1 MARRRGKGPGGAAL
15 RASPGRGRGLAIEE
29 WHEEYF
35 GVDAFGGPTV
45 AAGEGSVGEPPEVIG
60 RLAWRAAD
68 REVAGAVGGAVGVLG
83 LSGPPTIAGTGRG
96 RDGRPSQLLSVDP
109 IEVPRELVDGQV
121 MVDVQEV

>member
-1 MARRRGKGPGGAAL
+1 M
-15 RASPGRGRGLAIEE
+15 
-29 WHEEYF
+29 
-35 GVDAFGGPTV
+35 

-83 LSGPPTIAGTGRG
+83 LSGPPTIARTGRG